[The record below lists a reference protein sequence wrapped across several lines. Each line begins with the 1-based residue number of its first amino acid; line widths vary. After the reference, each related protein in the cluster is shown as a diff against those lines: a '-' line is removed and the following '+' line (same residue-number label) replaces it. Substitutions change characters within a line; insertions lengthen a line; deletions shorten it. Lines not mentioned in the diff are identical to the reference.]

1 MQQRQ
6 KGTDERSPRSSHPKE
21 KVKREFVPT
30 RKERDRKKLEVSDRN
45 ESPLPST
52 AMIDSRKGKDGGGNN
67 MVPFAFEGRGD
78 CERRAI

>member
-6 KGTDERSPRSSHPKE
+6 KGTKGRSPRDSHPKE

-30 RKERDRKKLEVSDRN
+30 KNHDRKKLGVSDRN
-45 ESPLPST
+45 ESPPST
-52 AMIDSRKGKDGGGNN
+52 AMIDSRKGKGGGGNN
-67 MVPFAFEGRGD
+67 MVPFAFEGSEGD